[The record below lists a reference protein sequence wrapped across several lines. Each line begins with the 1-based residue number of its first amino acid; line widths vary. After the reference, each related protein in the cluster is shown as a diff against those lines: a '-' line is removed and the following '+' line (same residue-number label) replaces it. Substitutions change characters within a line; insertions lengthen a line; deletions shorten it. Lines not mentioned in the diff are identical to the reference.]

1 LVAWDRVRSSHD
13 RVAAAY
19 ATRFIDEL
27 RGKPRDRELLAAFA
41 TSVSDP
47 VVEVGCGPGHIG
59 AFVRDHGR
67 CVVGIDL
74 SEGMAKLSARRLDT
88 AATANM
94 RSLPLASS
102 TAAGLIAFYSLIHVR
117 REELGPVLHEFK
129 RVLRPG
135 GRALFSTQED
145 HGEVEVDEF
154 LGAPVSLVASFFQL
168 DELIAASRT
177 AGLVIIRAE
186 RRAPYPSES
195 ETFRLYVEARSPED
209 AAGR

>member
-1 LVAWDRVRSSHD
+1 VAWDRVRSSHD

-67 CVVGIDL
+67 SVVGIDL
-74 SEGMAKLSARRLDT
+74 SEEMAKLSARRLDA
-88 AATANM
+88 AATADM
-94 RSLPLASS
+94 RSLPLAGS

-135 GRALFSTQED
+135 GRALFSTQEG

-154 LGAPVSLVASFFQL
+154 LGAPVSLVASFFEL
-168 DELIAASRT
+168 DELIAASRN

-209 AAGR
+209 AAGW